1 MIRLFILLLCGLF
14 SANIAAQSRFYTGLW
29 EYTIDIQSIGMPR
42 SELKKVQ
49 DCIKELNDVIN
60 VFKPAPACEVN
71 DVQVTKN
78 QLSWQLNCKTRG
90 ETHRGVVKLEGDMRK
105 IQGRMDMQT
114 SVAGL
119 KNVVRTTY
127 YISGLAKGSCQ

>member
-1 MIRLFILLLCGLF
+1 MRMFILLLCGLF
-14 SANIAAQSRFYTGLW
+14 SASIAAQPNFYTGLW
-29 EYTIDIQSIGMPR
+29 EYTIDIQSMGMPR

-60 VFKPAPACEVN
+60 VFKPDPACEVN
-71 DVQVTKN
+71 DVQVTKS
-78 QLSWQLNCKTRG
+78 QLSWQLNCETRG
-90 ETHRGVVKLEGDMRK
+90 ETHRGAVKLEGDRRK
-105 IQGRMDMQT
+105 IQGRLDMQT